1 MFNIIDGE
9 YVAGMKSV
17 IENEEELCE
26 ELAEFVRAKHLTLPQ
41 IRELFEETLTMIE
54 RRNVFI

>member
-1 MFNIIDGE
+1 
-9 YVAGMKSV
+9 MKSV

-41 IRELFEETLTMIE
+41 IRELFEDTLIMIE
-54 RRNVFI
+54 HRNVFI